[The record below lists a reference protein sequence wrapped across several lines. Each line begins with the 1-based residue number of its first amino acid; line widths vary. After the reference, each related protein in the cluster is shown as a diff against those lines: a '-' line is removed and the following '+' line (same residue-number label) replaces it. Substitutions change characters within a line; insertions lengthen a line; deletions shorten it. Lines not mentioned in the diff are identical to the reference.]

1 MTDDRRNPVD
11 LNQRRSVNS
20 AEGQA
25 MLEGLD
31 FFRDAPAEIQARF
44 GSVAQHVRLEP
55 GDLLFREGEVVTS
68 FAAVASGSLRVFRL
82 GATGREITLYHVR
95 SQQTSL
101 ASMLSVLLGTPAL
114 ATGQAEVATHVVLL
128 PGAVMREWL
137 RPTEAIPSFLFDNVA
152 RALVEVTDVLEALAF
167 RTMESRLGAL
177 LIQHFAMGDVISMRH
192 EDLASDLGTAREVV
206 SLLLESFAK
215 RGALELSRGH
225 IALRDE
231 SILRAA
237 IELAEQPGG
246 DPGH

>member
-1 MTDDRRNPVD
+1 LIVFLIDRNAHRP
-11 LNQRRSVNS
+11 RAVNS
-20 AEGQA
+20 TDGEGL
-25 MLEGLD
+25 LEGLD
-31 FFRDAPAEIQARF
+31 FFRDAPAELQARF
-44 GSVAQHVRLEP
+44 ASVAQQVRLEP
-55 GDLLFREGEVVTS
+55 GDLLFREGEVATS

-114 ATGQAEVATHVVLL
+114 ATGQAEVATEVVLL

-137 RPTEAIPSFLFDNVA
+137 RPTQAIPGFVFDNVA

-167 RTMESRLGAL
+167 RTMESRLAAL
-177 LIQHFAMGDVISMRH
+177 LIQHFAMANVISMRH
-192 EDLASDLGTAREVV
+192 EDLASELGTAREVV
-206 SLLLESFAK
+206 SRLLEAYGR
-215 RGALELSRGH
+215 RGAIELSRGH

-231 SILRAA
+231 SILRDA
-237 IELAEQPGG
+237 IAGAERPGG

>member
-1 MTDDRRNPVD
+1 MHDPPA
-11 LNQRRSVNS
+11 L
-20 AEGQA
+20 AGI
-25 MLEGLD
+25 D
-31 FFRDAPAEIQARF
+31 FFRDAPAELQARF
-44 GSVAQHVRLEP
+44 AAVAQQVSLEP
-55 GDLLFREGEVVTS
+55 GELLFREGEVVTS

-114 ATGQAEVATHVVLL
+114 ATGQAEVATQVVLL

-167 RTMESRLGAL
+167 RTMESRLAAL
-177 LIQHFAMGDVISMRH
+177 LMQHFAMGDVISMRH
-192 EDLASDLGTAREVV
+192 EDLASELGTAREVV
-206 SLLLESFAK
+206 SRLLESYAK
-215 RGALELSRGH
+215 RGAIDLSRGR
-225 IALRDE
+225 IALRAE
-231 SILRAA
+231 SILRDGMGVT
-237 IELAEQPGG
+237 EPLQG